1 MIKRLIAGLSVILL
15 PLIPSARCSQPK
27 PTYVKIY
34 DFGGVNAAPGS
45 ELIRVPC
52 GGFFGTT
59 YGNTASDGTGS
70 IYEIKPTGIGTFVF
84 QSIYRSDI
92 SGSPPLDG
100 QNFFAGLAVS
110 PDGTTLYGTT
120 QNGGSNGAGV
130 LFSLNWAQAELNPN
144 GDPSGYDLLTS
155 FSSTADGSLSR
166 ATLELDQVYEYL
178 YGTLSSGGPNNSGSI
193 FVSTLTGQILNV
205 IPFGGDWGADPIGK
219 LTIPS
224 TRSTGG
230 TRPRLQPEATTNVDL
245 SAITL
250 YGVTASGGSN
260 NCGTVYRV
268 QANGSNF
275 MALHTFSYSTTDG
288 SYPQGGMVLQSN
300 MVYGATSSGGMNYA
314 GTVFKVDTNGNN
326 FQIIGNF
333 NSGTTGGSPQG
344 NLIRAGNTLYGTT
357 YGGGTNGGG
366 TVYSINTDG
375 SDFQVLYSFSTPTA
389 DPSGY
394 YTNSDGG
401 WSVEGLVLADHIL
414 YGTTPY
420 GGTNGVGTIYEIILP
435 FPPELHITPTN
446 ESYQVSWPLYPGGYA
461 LQQSFSLTSSN
472 WNTVN
477 APLTTNGL
485 LVVAA
490 IAPPKG
496 NTFFRLVTTNSP

>member
-1 MIKRLIAGLSVILL
+1 M
-15 PLIPSARCSQPK
+15 
-27 PTYVKIY
+27 
-34 DFGGVNAAPGS
+34 
-45 ELIRVPC
+45 
-52 GGFFGTT
+52 
-59 YGNTASDGTGS
+59 
-70 IYEIKPTGIGTFVF
+70 
-84 QSIYRSDI
+84 
-92 SGSPPLDG
+92 
-100 QNFFAGLAVS
+100 
-110 PDGTTLYGTT
+110 
-120 QNGGSNGAGV
+120 
-130 LFSLNWAQAELNPN
+130 
-144 GDPSGYDLLTS
+144 
-155 FSSTADGSLSR
+155 ADGSLSR
-166 ATLELDQVYEYL
+166 TTLELDQVHEYL

-366 TVYSINTDG
+366 TVYSISTDG

-394 YTNSDGG
+394 YTNSD
-401 WSVEGLVLADHIL
+401 
-414 YGTTPY
+414 
-420 GGTNGVGTIYEIILP
+420 
-435 FPPELHITPTN
+435 ITPTN